1 MTLVYYY
8 VPEDQDDPEY
18 PNVFGVMV
26 GKEHIRLNHIIDNFP
41 LNGTYLF
48 RFKAV
53 YDNVTVWLDFND
65 LNMKVPML
73 KNKVYVK
80 ATRISWE
87 SENSLNYL
95 R

>member
-53 YDNVTVWLDFND
+53 YDNVIVCLDFND

-73 KNKVYVK
+73 KNKVYV
-80 ATRISWE
+80 
-87 SENSLNYL
+87 
-95 R
+95 

>member
-26 GKEHIRLNHIIDNFP
+26 GKDNIRLNHIIENFP

-53 YDNVTVWLDFND
+53 YDSATVWLDFND
-65 LNMKVPML
+65 LNRQVPL
-73 KNKVYVK
+73 FKNKVYVK
-80 ATRISWE
+80 ATRVSWE
-87 SENSLNYL
+87 S
-95 R
+95 